1 MSNKHEDYLGVK
13 DFGTPA
19 IGTIKTM
26 WGPLDNGSG
35 NRPKEKPSDKGLGN
49 RPKENPTDE
58 NRKPF
63 PVSTGNGNTRTAC
76 PAREF
81 LRRVGLRQK
90 EFGASTLSGGVIDPE
105 ELGGPY

>member
-1 MSNKHEDYLGVK
+1 MSNKHEDYLSVK

-26 WGPLDNGSG
+26 WGPSDKGSG
-35 NRPKEKPSDKGLGN
+35 NRPKEKS
-49 RPKENPTDE
+49 TDE

-63 PVSTGNGNTRTAC
+63 PVSTGKNGNTRIAC
-76 PAREF
+76 PARES

>member
-1 MSNKHEDYLGVK
+1 MSNKHEDYLSVK

-26 WGPLDNGSG
+26 WGPSDRGSG
-35 NRPKEKPSDKGLGN
+35 NRPKEK
-49 RPKENPTDE
+49 PTDE

-63 PVSTGNGNTRTAC
+63 PVSTGKNGNTRKAC
-76 PAREF
+76 PAREA
-81 LRRVGLRQK
+81 LRRETLGRKGVG
-90 EFGASTLSGGVIDPE
+90 APSLSGCEVYPE